1 MSALGSAGRFVREGA
16 AALIAI
22 ARNVVRGGL
31 QRAGVE
37 RAGNSVR
44 AIRATVDQRLEM
56 HSSNRAV
63 LLDTGFE
70 FHQDRMAAAVT
81 IKNFF
86 SRQADFDGPVEHES
100 GFGYNDFVI
109 ERIAFSAEAA
119 AVGRGDYANMR
130 SGHFQNFGER
140 AMEIMRRLRA
150 GPNRQ
155 LAIRIL
161 DGDRSV
167 LLDCGM
173 GVPLEEKSVLENFIC
188 FGKTF
193 FHVAEL

>member
-1 MSALGSAGRFVREGA
+1 MSALGPAGWFVREGA

-22 ARNVVRGGL
+22 AGNVVRGGL

-44 AIRATVDQRLEM
+44 AIRATVDQRLQM

-63 LLDTGFE
+63 LIDTVFE
-70 FHQDRMAAAVT
+70 CHQDRMAAAVT
-81 IKNFF
+81 IKNLHA
-86 SRQADFDGPVEHES
+86 SQADFDGPVEHES

-130 SGHFQNFGER
+130 SGHFQN
-140 AMEIMRRLRA
+140 
-150 GPNRQ
+150 
-155 LAIRIL
+155 

-167 LLDCGM
+167 LLDCEM

>member
-1 MSALGSAGRFVREGA
+1 MSALGPAGWFVREGA

-22 ARNVVRGGL
+22 AGNVVRGGL

-119 AVGRGDYANMR
+119 AVGGGDHPNMR
-130 SGHFQNFGER
+130 GRHFQHFGQR
-140 AMEIMRRLRA
+140 AMKVMRRLSA
-150 GPNRQ
+150 GPDRQ
-155 LAIRIL
+155 FSVRIL

-167 LLDCGM
+167 LLNGEM
-173 GVPLEEKSVLENFIC
+173 GAPLEEKSIFEYFIC
-188 FGKTF
+188 FSKTL
-193 FHVAEL
+193 FHV